1 MSEENNN
8 PHEAD
13 LLDAMTLS
21 PAEKQE
27 YIAVAG
33 SPKPAD
39 EKTASREDVIEALK
53 TVCDPEIM
61 INIWD
66 MGLVYDIRIADDGN
80 VEIDMTLTAF
90 CRSRRPMPLLWLREP
105 ASLPSKSSGSR
116 PGRWSA

>member
-33 SPKPAD
+33 SPKPVSY
-39 EKTASREDVIEALK
+39 THL
-53 TVCDPEIM
+53 
-61 INIWD
+61 
-66 MGLVYDIRIADDGN
+66 
-80 VEIDMTLTAF
+80 TLPTN
-90 CRSRRPMPLLWLREP
+90 
-105 ASLPSKSSGSR
+105 
-116 PGRWSA
+116 

>member
-39 EKTASREDVIEALK
+39 EKTASR
-53 TVCDPEIM
+53 
-61 INIWD
+61 
-66 MGLVYDIRIADDGN
+66 
-80 VEIDMTLTAF
+80 
-90 CRSRRPMPLLWLREP
+90 
-105 ASLPSKSSGSR
+105 SGSR
-116 PGRWSA
+116 HFAAAGGRCRCSG

>member
-27 YIAVAG
+27 YQEYIAVAG

-39 EKTASREDVIEALK
+39 EKRLLGK
-53 TVCDPEIM
+53 M
-61 INIWD
+61 
-66 MGLVYDIRIADDGN
+66 L
-80 VEIDMTLTAF
+80 L
-90 CRSRRPMPLLWLREP
+90 RR
-105 ASLPSKSSGSR
+105 
-116 PGRWSA
+116 

>member
-53 TVCDPEIM
+53 PCAIPR
-61 INIWD
+61 
-66 MGLVYDIRIADDGN
+66 L
-80 VEIDMTLTAF
+80 
-90 CRSRRPMPLLWLREP
+90 
-105 ASLPSKSSGSR
+105 
-116 PGRWSA
+116 

>member
-21 PAEKQE
+21 PAKKQE

-39 EKTASREDVIEALK
+39 EKRLPGK
-53 TVCDPEIM
+53 M
-61 INIWD
+61 
-66 MGLVYDIRIADDGN
+66 L
-80 VEIDMTLTAF
+80 L
-90 CRSRRPMPLLWLREP
+90 RR
-105 ASLPSKSSGSR
+105 
-116 PGRWSA
+116 